1 MAEVNR
7 VQYLSPR
14 EVGEMIGISGDTIRR
29 LIKAQ
34 HLKAVRMPPGNHF
47 RIPAAEV
54 LRYTQENN
62 IPLVENNRQ
71 LLEEM
76 LPESTYKRE
85 DVVSQA

>member
-1 MAEVNR
+1 MSEVNR
-7 VQYLSPR
+7 IQYLSPR
-14 EVGEMIGISGDTIRR
+14 EVGELIGISGDTIRR
-29 LIKAQ
+29 LIKA
-34 HLKAVRMPPGNHF
+34 KYMEAVRMPPGNHF

-76 LPESTYKRE
+76 LPESSY
-85 DVVSQA
+85 S

>member
-1 MAEVNR
+1 MADVNR

-47 RIPAAEV
+47 RIPASEV
-54 LRYTQENN
+54 LRYTQEYN
-62 IPLVENNRQ
+62 IPLVDRNRQ
-71 LLEEM
+71 VLEDM
-76 LPESTYKRE
+76 LIISSY
-85 DVVSQA
+85 